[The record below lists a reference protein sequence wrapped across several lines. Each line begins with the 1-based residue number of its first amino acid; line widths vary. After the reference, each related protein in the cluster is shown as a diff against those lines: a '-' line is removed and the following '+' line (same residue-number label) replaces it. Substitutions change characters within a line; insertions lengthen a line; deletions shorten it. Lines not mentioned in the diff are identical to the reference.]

1 MMRRRI
7 IITTIILLA
16 TICQIDAQNIT
27 GTITDENGQPMEFV
41 TVSLRSLPDS
51 ALVSGCIT
59 DENGQFSLERKDGG
73 SFIQASSIGYR
84 TLNIPV
90 ISLSTPK
97 TFRMDADTRM
107 LNEVVVT
114 KALPKTKLMG
124 DAVVTTISGSVLEH
138 AGNSLEVLAKVPGM
152 ITKNGSLEVIG
163 RGAPI
168 YYINGRKVTD
178 DSELR
183 NLMSED
189 IKSID
194 VVTNPGAEYGG
205 EVRSVVRIRTV
216 KRQGDGFSYA
226 LTSQAQQRIYNNHD
240 FDPSWSVLDLNYRKG
255 GLDFIGKLVYYNQH
269 NYQISDILGGTF
281 VKMPDGSIK
290 RNVMEG
296 PLNAQVHN
304 SGMSGD
310 LGVNWQMNENHSL
323 GMKLNYGKM
332 LFDDQDLVFE
342 DDVYTDNEFID
353 HVRSVSHT
361 KMPSSHT
368 FTGNLYYDG
377 NINKLN
383 VNFNADFSNS
393 DYKKET
399 STDESSLNDPASI
412 KNNSKGVA
420 RMGAGKLVL
429 SHPIWK
435 GVFKFGTEET
445 YVSADQD
452 YSSTHVDIPSS
463 KAKITENTISG
474 FAEYALPFKYV
485 QMVAGIRY
493 EHVDFE
499 YTNECTPKDNINRV
513 HNNWFPSFNAST
525 KLGPVGVNL
534 GYTTKIRRPRYEQ
547 LSTEIQYNNRFSY
560 QTGDPTLLN
569 EIQNTLSLNANWK
582 WLTLTGAYEVV
593 DNAIYQLG
601 YPYNDDYTAMIK
613 YSNAK
618 DAVHK
623 LNIYLN
629 ASPTFGIW
637 NPRYTIGM
645 EKQFFETTV
654 TDPRSLTPSPSP
666 QGEGSNYGTRVV
678 KLNDP
683 MFFLQ
688 ANNAFKLKRGWLV
701 DLDYQYT
708 SPFCYVM
715 YKFTKPTHSFNIAVS
730 KSFLKH
736 DALNVRLSWNDILN
750 KTVHHINTDYGN
762 FFNNQSND
770 SYSPCVQLRVSYR
783 FNTANSKYKGT
794 GAGQDAKNRM

>member
-1 MMRRRI
+1 MRGL
-7 IITTIILLA
+7 IITTIILL
-16 TICQIDAQNIT
+16 TVICQAGAQNIT
-27 GTITDENGQPMEFV
+27 GIITDEDGQPMEFV

-51 ALVSGCIT
+51 AIVSGCIT
-59 DENGQFSLERKDGG
+59 DEKGQFCIERKEGG

-84 TLNIPV
+84 TQNIP
-90 ISLSTPK
+90 ISAFAAPQTIK
-97 TFRMDADTRM
+97 MQADAKM

-152 ITKNGSLEVIG
+152 ISKNGSLEVIG

-168 YYINGRKVTD
+168 YYINGRKVND

-255 GLDFIGKLVYYNQH
+255 GLDFIGKLVYYNQR

-281 VKMPDGSIK
+281 VKMPDGSVK

-296 PLNAQVHN
+296 PLDAQVHN

-310 LGVNWQMNENHSL
+310 LGVNWQINENQSL

-332 LFDDQDLVFE
+332 LFGDQDLVFE
-342 DDVYTDNEFID
+342 DDVYADNERID
-353 HVRSVSHT
+353 HVRSVTHT
-361 KMPSSHT
+361 ETPSSQT
-368 FTGNLYYDG
+368 FTGNFYYDG
-377 NINKLN
+377 NFNKLN

-393 DYKKET
+393 DYKREAG
-399 STDESSLNDPASI
+399 TDESSLNDPAVV
-412 KNNSKGVA
+412 KNISKGVA

-429 SHPIWK
+429 SHPVWK
-435 GVFKFGTEET
+435 GMLKLGTEET

-474 FAEYALPFKYV
+474 FAEYALPFKFA
-485 QMVAGIRY
+485 QFVAGIRY

-582 WLTLTGAYEVV
+582 WLTLTGAYEEV

-637 NPRYTIGM
+637 NPRYTVGM

-654 TDPRSLTPSPSP
+654 VDPREAT
-666 QGEGSNYGTRVV
+666 GTRVV

-683 MFFLQ
+683 MFFVQ
-688 ANNAFKLKRGWLV
+688 ANNAFKLKHGWLI

-715 YKFTKPTHSFNIAVS
+715 YKFTKPTHNLNLAVS

-750 KTVHHINTDYGN
+750 KTVNSVETDYGN
-762 FFNNQSND
+762 FFNKQSND
-770 SYSPCVQLRVSYR
+770 SYAPCVQLRVSYR

-794 GAGQDAKNRM
+794 GAGQDAKSRM